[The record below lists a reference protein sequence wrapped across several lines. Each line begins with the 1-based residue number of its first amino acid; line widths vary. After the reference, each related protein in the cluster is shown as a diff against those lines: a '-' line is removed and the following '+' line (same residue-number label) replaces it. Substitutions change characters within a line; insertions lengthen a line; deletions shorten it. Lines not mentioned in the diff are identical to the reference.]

1 MKCLRCGKPIDET
14 EAKIIEEAGVDPFC
28 SEYCELVYGGVS
40 LPYSQGDDFVI
51 DVING
56 DYFKRKGY
64 VVENGRWVK
73 LG

>member
-1 MKCLRCGKPIDET
+1 MKCLRCGKPIT

-28 SEYCELVYGGVS
+28 SEYCELVYSGVP